1 MSAAAVA
8 SQTVA
13 STREVAQA
21 AKSASRVLAPLD
33 EARRNAALE
42 AMAVAL
48 EAASAELFAANAE
61 DLEIAAAMSG
71 EEKLLGSG
79 ESHSQ
84 SLVRGG
90 VGFLGGM
97 LLCGA
102 ALAAQAAL
110 LYAIAGHGSC
120 RAK

>member
-1 MSAAAVA
+1 
-8 SQTVA
+8 
-13 STREVAQA
+13 
-21 AKSASRVLAPLD
+21 
-33 EARRNAALE
+33 
-42 AMAVAL
+42 
-48 EAASAELFAANAE
+48 
-61 DLEIAAAMSG
+61 MSG

-110 LYAIAGHGSC
+110 LYAIAGHGSS